1 MRRVL
6 IHLGSVASTVLLS
19 TATCLFMIEHHYNPG
34 VALFTSVI
42 LTALPFWTAIKYEYK
57 G

>member
-19 TATCLFMIEHHYNPG
+19 TATCLFMIEHHYGPG
-34 VALFTSVI
+34 VALLTSVM
-42 LTALPFWTAIKYEYK
+42 LTALPLWTAIKYEYK

>member
-1 MRRVL
+1 MRRAL

-19 TATCLFMIEHHYNPG
+19 TATCLLMVEHHYNPG

>member
-19 TATCLFMIEHHYNPG
+19 TATCLFMIEHHYSPG
-34 VALFTSVI
+34 VALLTSVM
-42 LTALPFWTAIKYEYK
+42 LTALPLWTAIKYEYK